1 MIIVTGGCGFIG
13 SNLVQGLNQRGI
25 DDIVVVDDL
34 GMSAKFSNILDC
46 RISDYRDHQT
56 FLDDLKKQRF
66 SGIDAIFH
74 LGACSDTME
83 TDGRFMMRMNYEY
96 SRCLYEYSVANSV
109 PFIYASSASVY
120 GNGKSFSEDP
130 ANENALNV
138 YAYSKLLFDR
148 YVRKHSTPT
157 GSQVVG
163 LRYFNVYGP
172 REWHKARMASVAYHF
187 YDQLQEHQHVRL
199 FEGSGGYADGEQR
212 RDFIWVGDVVD
223 VNLFFLYH
231 ADISGVFN
239 VGTGSARSFNDM
251 ARAVISSVNGQ
262 QQSLSDL
269 VKSGV
274 IRYIPFPPQLKSKYQ
289 SFTQAE
295 TVQLR
300 EAGYTKAFT
309 SLEEGV
315 GQYVEWR
322 TAN

>member
-1 MIIVTGGCGFIG
+1 
-13 SNLVQGLNQRGI
+13 
-25 DDIVVVDDL
+25 
-34 GMSAKFSNILDC
+34 
-46 RISDYRDHQT
+46 
-56 FLDDLKKQRF
+56 
-66 SGIDAIFH
+66 
-74 LGACSDTME
+74 
-83 TDGRFMMRMNYEY
+83 
-96 SRCLYEYSVANSV
+96 
-109 PFIYASSASVY
+109 
-120 GNGKSFSEDP
+120 
-130 ANENALNV
+130 
-138 YAYSKLLFDR
+138 
-148 YVRKHSTPT
+148 
-157 GSQVVG
+157 
-163 LRYFNVYGP
+163 
-172 REWHKARMASVAYHF
+172 MASVAYHF

-223 VNLFFLYH
+223 VNLFFLDH
-231 ADISGVFN
+231 TDISGVFN

-274 IRYIPFPPQLKSKYQ
+274 IQYIPFPPQLKSKYQ

-295 TVQLR
+295 TTQLR
-300 EAGYTKAFT
+300 AAGYTKAFT